1 MIINKKINDAL
12 AEISAKSVSYGNSKD
27 ERRKYIRRLLNLY
40 TKHLSEDEQ
49 IYLVSYLLENIHFK
63 NVLIDPETM
72 LTANNIKLRTIFVA
86 LVVGGTIEM
95 IILFMFKKG
104 IFFQDGFKV
113 MESLLKFLTL

>member
-1 MIINKKINDAL
+1 VIINKKINDAL